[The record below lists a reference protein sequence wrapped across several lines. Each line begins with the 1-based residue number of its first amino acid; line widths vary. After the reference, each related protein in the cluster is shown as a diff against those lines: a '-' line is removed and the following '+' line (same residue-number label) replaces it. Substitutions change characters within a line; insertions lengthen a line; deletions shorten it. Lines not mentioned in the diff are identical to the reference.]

1 MFGQT
6 IKNFNINFQRRDG
19 SNVYSSGDLM
29 TGKISFE
36 LTKECVI
43 NSITLTLKG
52 KANVAWRKGGKKR
65 HGVSAKVVYFNFK
78 NVIMM
83 NREAAVQSKFPPGTH
98 VYPFT
103 CQIPQGDFPSSFKG
117 FAGQIAYTLIVGFD
131 RPWHLTKEFETVV
144 NFANRCNL
152 TYELMAPLSGSN
164 SMTVCSLW
172 CASGPISMN
181 VRLERA
187 AFLPGEEVKIMC
199 EFSNSS
205 SRPATTKARL
215 LQKQMFYTL
224 NHGQHRK
231 FEQTLARQTGLV
243 GRHSPEAH
251 SELTITI
258 PSTVPFSISN
268 CAILEVSYVIEVCF
282 SVKYSPDLTVLCPI
296 VIGNLLQ
303 DSLAPPPHV

>member
-29 TGKISFE
+29 TGKISFD
-36 LTKECVI
+36 LPKNAI

-52 KANVAWRKGGKKR
+52 KANVAGEREGRR
-65 HGVSAKVVYFNFK
+65 HGVSAKVVNFNFK
-78 NVIMM
+78 NVIM
-83 NREAAVQSKFPPGTH
+83 SKFPPGTH

-144 NFANRCNL
+144 NFAN
-152 TYELMAPLSGSN
+152 APLSGSN

-205 SRPATTKARL
+205 SRPATTKA
-215 LQKQMFYTL
+215 
-224 NHGQHRK
+224 
-231 FEQTLARQTGLV
+231 
-243 GRHSPEAH
+243 
-251 SELTITI
+251 
-258 PSTVPFSISN
+258 
-268 CAILEVSYVIEVCF
+268 
-282 SVKYSPDLTVLCPI
+282 
-296 VIGNLLQ
+296 
-303 DSLAPPPHV
+303 